1 MSKSQHEFKNNTLC
15 QSKFPYQ
22 MEEQIWDT
30 ALYPDLNKV
39 LDTASYDIQV
49 HKLEIR
55 LKWN

>member
-1 MSKSQHEFKNNTLC
+1 
-15 QSKFPYQ
+15 
-22 MEEQIWDT
+22 MEEQIWDA